1 MIDNMRKT
9 TRLNRSF
16 AKNTVEISSQTLW
29 TIIGVNALISLV
41 ISLLVVLVV
50 GPWLYGNPSGGTS
63 QPPVSAP
70 PAEDP
75 TASAIVAAPPTPTP
89 TPRAEPV
96 EYVVQTGD
104 TLGTIAEQF
113 GITMDDLMAM
123 NSLTDPN
130 LIRVGQTLFI
140 PAAGVPLPTPTPTAT
155 IIPAQP
161 AAQSTTE
168 FILPPADISLTPTP
182 SPTPIPTATA
192 PPLGQISVNITN
204 VLGYGNLDEEQVL
217 IANTGPGV
225 QLVGW
230 TLNGSAA
237 GTYTFPNMFLFN
249 GGQVAIHTAA
259 GSDSYTDLYW
269 GLGQPAWQSGDTVTL
284 KNIKGEIIATYIIP

>member
-1 MIDNMRKT
+1 MIDPMRKKA
-9 TRLNRSF
+9 RVNRNIS
-16 AKNTVEISSQTLW
+16 KNTVEISSQTLW

-41 ISLLVVLVV
+41 VSLLVVLVV
-50 GPWLYGNPSGGTS
+50 GPWLYD
-63 QPPVSAP
+63 AP
-70 PAEDP
+70 PTKGEPVVSTPAKDP
-75 TASAIVAAPPTPTP
+75 TASTIVAAQPTPTP

-113 GITMDDLMAM
+113 GISTDALMAM

-140 PAAGVPLPTPTPTAT
+140 PAASESFSTPTPTAT
-155 IIPAQP
+155 LAPPASEPQ
-161 AAQSTTE
+161 ATTE
-168 FILPPADISLTPTP
+168 FVLPPADISLTPTP

-192 PPLGQISVNITN
+192 PPLGQISVNIAN
-204 VLGYGNLDEEQVL
+204 VLGYGNLDEEQIL

-230 TLNGSAA
+230 TLNGSAM

-249 GGQVAIHTAA
+249 GGQVAIHTAT

-269 GLGQPAWQSGDTVTL
+269 GLDQPAWQSGDTVTL